1 MTNCLICGAATAS
14 AFTARILRRY
24 DAEFR
29 YCEACG
35 HLRARDPHWLA
46 EAYSSALALSDTGLV
61 MRNVAVARRLAAV
74 LYGVFPEHGEGRYL
88 DIAGGYGMLTRLM
101 RDHGFDFYW
110 ADKYAP
116 NLLARGFEYQRSAG
130 PCRAVTAIE
139 VMEHLEDPV
148 DFVSGALE
156 QTGAEAFVFTTE
168 LFAGAPPPPGEWW
181 YYAFEAGQHISFFQG
196 RTLEALGRRLGL
208 KFASGGGLHVF
219 SRRAIKPASLSL
231 WARLSPF
238 IAPVLARRQGLTMQD
253 HEALIAAAPTVRD

>member
-1 MTNCLICGAATAS
+1 
-14 AFTARILRRY
+14 
-24 DAEFR
+24 
-29 YCEACG
+29 
-35 HLRARDPHWLA
+35 
-46 EAYSSALALSDTGLV
+46 
-61 MRNVAVARRLAAV
+61 
-74 LYGVFPEHGEGRYL
+74 
-88 DIAGGYGMLTRLM
+88 MLTRLM

-110 ADKYAP
+110 ADKHAP
-116 NLLARGFEYQRSAG
+116 NLLARGFDYQTGSG

-168 LFAGAPPPPGEWW
+168 LFAGAPPPPGGWW

-219 SRRAIKPASLSL
+219 SRRAIRSGALSV
-231 WARLSPF
+231 WAKLSPF